1 MSGQGAPLNTPRDE
15 RKRRR
20 RLRRRMLAAE
30 NSLGLLEWRELS
42 SILHEPRGQ
51 RPEPPM
57 EEPSKSGKWLIGG
70 PIYFHKRRAILSP
83 AVETIPMTAEP
94 ISSAFVS
101 GHRHPTLPP
110 ATHYAGAVYRDDRR
124 IVSEFLEYD
133 SLTGHRVPRRTNPP
147 VIEEARVRQA
157 PRLDGTC
164 IYMGPL
170 SDHFGHFLL
179 ESMQRAWYLTEADP
193 SALLLFHRRSEQANL
208 PPFARIILA
217 ALDVDV
223 ARIRITMNDVL
234 VSRLVL
240 PASQFWQGIKAS
252 PGMGIAFDHVRERI
266 LKRRAG
272 RPPTP
277 AKVYFS
283 RKSLSPERMS
293 GRSRAVISNE
303 EEAEA
308 LFRKR
313 GYEILQPET
322 LPFEEQVALVANATH
337 VAGTS
342 GSALHLMLFN
352 DNPRTRLIEL
362 RTKPAV
368 NQLLISAIRPSAA
381 FHIWSLAKDSSR
393 ETAILDM
400 EVVDQAVRQID

>member
-1 MSGQGAPLNTPRDE
+1 
-15 RKRRR
+15 
-20 RLRRRMLAAE
+20 
-30 NSLGLLEWRELS
+30 
-42 SILHEPRGQ
+42 
-51 RPEPPM
+51 
-57 EEPSKSGKWLIGG
+57 
-70 PIYFHKRRAILSP
+70 
-83 AVETIPMTAEP
+83 MTAEP

-101 GHRHPTLPP
+101 GHCHPTLPP
-110 ATHYAGAVYRDDRR
+110 ATHYAGAVYRDDRE
-124 IVSEFLEYD
+124 IVPEFLEYD
-133 SLTGHRVPRRTNPP
+133 SLTGHREPRRTNPP

-179 ESMQRAWYLTEADP
+179 ESMQRAWYLTKADP
-193 SALLLFHRRSEQANL
+193 SALLLFHRRSEQPNL
-208 PPFARIILA
+208 PSFARTIFA
-217 ALDVDV
+217 ALDVDI
-223 ARIRITMNDVL
+223 ARIRIAMNDVR

-252 PGMGIAFDHVRERI
+252 PGMGIAFDHIREKI
-266 LKRRAG
+266 LKRRSG
-272 RPPTP
+272 RQPTP

-283 RKSLSPERMS
+283 RKGLSPERTF

-313 GYEILQPET
+313 GYEILRPET

-368 NQLLISAIRPSAA
+368 NQLLISAIRPTAA

-393 ETAILDM
+393 ETIILDM
-400 EVVDQAVRQID
+400 EVVDRSVRQID